1 MRVTRET
8 QAQSSPVATI
18 AICEFRHSVVF
29 GIKCARKMEG
39 IVVPL
44 PVPPTVLRGVNV
56 LSLAPNLPGP
66 IAARRLAEM
75 GASVTKIEGPTGD
88 LMAQAAPT
96 YYEWL
101 CTGQDVVALNLKE
114 EADRGTLQGLL
125 SSCDVLITS
134 SRPSALARLGL
145 SWEELHAAYPR
156 LCQVAIVGHSG
167 DDADLAG
174 HDLTYQAH
182 AGTLLPPAMPT
193 VPVADLAGAELAVQA
208 ALALLLGRNAGE
220 GSAGLGADGQGADG
234 QGTETQAKGAIA
246 AGEGGYHEVALA
258 DAAEAFAM
266 PAQFGL
272 SAPGGL
278 LGGALPGYRIY
289 EAAPAGPPAGGGAEG
304 VEVEGVEVEGI
315 EAEGAAP
322 TYVAF
327 AALEPHFMARAMQLL
342 GVDGTEEQFAAA
354 FRAKTAAEW
363 EAWGIEQDVPIAEVR
378 GAGRVRN

>member
-1 MRVTRET
+1 M
-8 QAQSSPVATI
+8 
-18 AICEFRHSVVF
+18 
-29 GIKCARKMEG
+29 
-39 IVVPL
+39 PL
-44 PVPPTVLRGVNV
+44 PVLPTVLRGVNV

-75 GASVTKIEGPTGD
+75 GAKVTKIEGPTGD
-88 LMAQAAPT
+88 LMAQAAPK

-101 CTGQDVVALNLKE
+101 CEGQQVVALNLKE
-114 EADRGTLQGLL
+114 EADRGTLQELL
-125 SSCDVLITS
+125 STCDVLITS
-134 SRPSALARLGL
+134 SRPAALARLGL
-145 SWEELHAAYPR
+145 AWVELHAAYPR

-220 GSAGLGADGQGADG
+220 DSAGPGAGGQSVESQGAEE
-234 QGTETQAKGAIA
+234 QGDRTA
-246 AGEGGYHEVALA
+246 AGGGGYHEVALA

-289 EAAPAGPPAGGGAEG
+289 EAAPAGG
-304 VEVEGVEVEGI
+304 
-315 EAEGAAP
+315 AP
-322 TYVAF
+322 THVAF

-342 GVDGTEEQFAAA
+342 RVDGTEEQFAAT
-354 FRAKTAAEW
+354 FKTKTAAEW
-363 EAWGIEQDVPIAEVR
+363 KAWGIEQDVPIAEVR

>member
-1 MRVTRET
+1 M
-8 QAQSSPVATI
+8 
-18 AICEFRHSVVF
+18 
-29 GIKCARKMEG
+29 
-39 IVVPL
+39 PL
-44 PVPPTVLRGVNV
+44 PVPPSVLRGVNV

-75 GASVTKIEGPTGD
+75 GAKVTKIEGPSGD

-101 CTGQDVVALNLKE
+101 CEGQQVVALNLKE
-114 EADRGTLQGLL
+114 EADRGQLKELL
-125 SSCDVLITS
+125 STGDVLITS
-134 SRPSALARLGL
+134 SRPAALARLGL

-220 GSAGLGADGQGADG
+220 DSAGSGAGSEGAG
-234 QGTETQAKGAIA
+234 EQAKDTGA
-246 AGEGGYHEVALA
+246 AGRGGYYEVALA

-289 EAAPAGPPAGGGAEG
+289 EAAPAGGGEAGAGESVGGGAEG
-304 VEVEGVEVEGI
+304 AEVEGA
-315 EAEGAAP
+315 EAEGTTP
-322 TYVAF
+322 THVAF

>member
-1 MRVTRET
+1 M
-8 QAQSSPVATI
+8 
-18 AICEFRHSVVF
+18 
-29 GIKCARKMEG
+29 
-39 IVVPL
+39 PL

-75 GASVTKIEGPTGD
+75 GAKVTKIEGPTGD
-88 LMAQAAPT
+88 LMAQAAPK

-101 CTGQDVVALNLKE
+101 CTGQDVVQLNLKE
-114 EADRGTLQGLL
+114 EADRGTLHELL
-125 SSCDVLITS
+125 STCDVLITS
-134 SRPSALARLGL
+134 SRPAALARLGL
-145 SWEELHAAYPR
+145 AWEELHAAYPR

-220 GSAGLGADGQGADG
+220 DSAGLGAGGQGAES
-234 QGTETQAKGAIA
+234 QGAEERGNGA
-246 AGEGGYHEVALA
+246 AGGGGYHEVALA

-289 EAAPAGPPAGGGAEG
+289 EAAPAGGAGAGADEPVGGAAEG
-304 VEVEGVEVEGI
+304 AVMEGAEAEDAG
-315 EAEGAAP
+315 AEGAAP
-322 TYVAF
+322 TRVAF

-342 GVDGTEEQFAAA
+342 GVDGTEEQFAAV
-354 FRAKTAAEW
+354 FKTKTAAEW
-363 EAWGIEQDVPIAEVR
+363 EAWGIEQDVPIAEIR
-378 GAGRVRN
+378 GAGRARN

>member
-1 MRVTRET
+1 M
-8 QAQSSPVATI
+8 
-18 AICEFRHSVVF
+18 
-29 GIKCARKMEG
+29 
-39 IVVPL
+39 PL

-88 LMAQAAPT
+88 LMAQAAPQ

-101 CTGQDVVALNLKE
+101 CTGQDVVQLNLKE
-114 EADRGTLQGLL
+114 EADRGQLKELL
-125 SSCDVLITS
+125 STCDVLITS
-134 SRPSALARLGL
+134 SRPAALARLGL
-145 SWEELHAAYPR
+145 AWDELHSAYPR

-220 GSAGLGADGQGADG
+220 DSAGPGAGGQSVESQGAEEQGDG
-234 QGTETQAKGAIA
+234 TA
-246 AGEGGYHEVALA
+246 AGGGGYHEVALA

-289 EAAPAGPPAGGGAEG
+289 EAAPAGG
-304 VEVEGVEVEGI
+304 
-315 EAEGAAP
+315 AP

-342 GVDGTEEQFAAA
+342 GVDGTEEQFAAT

-363 EAWGIEQDVPIAEVR
+363 EAWGIEQDVPIAEIR
-378 GAGRVRN
+378 GAGRARN

>member
-1 MRVTRET
+1 
-8 QAQSSPVATI
+8 
-18 AICEFRHSVVF
+18 
-29 GIKCARKMEG
+29 MEG

-101 CTGQDVVALNLKE
+101 CTGQDVLQLNLKD
-114 EADRGTLQGLL
+114 EADRDTLQGLL

-220 GSAGLGADGQGADG
+220 DSAGPGAGGQSVESQGAEEQGDG
-234 QGTETQAKGAIA
+234 TA

-289 EAAPAGPPAGGGAEG
+289 EAAPAGGAEAEAGPPAGGGAEG

-322 TYVAF
+322 THVAF

-354 FRAKTAAEW
+354 FRTKTAAEW

-378 GAGRVRN
+378 GAGAARS

>member
-1 MRVTRET
+1 
-8 QAQSSPVATI
+8 
-18 AICEFRHSVVF
+18 
-29 GIKCARKMEG
+29 MEG

-88 LMAQAAPT
+88 LMAQAAPQ

-101 CTGQDVVALNLKE
+101 CTGQDVVQLNLKE

-220 GSAGLGADGQGADG
+220 DSAGPGAGGQSVES

-289 EAAPAGPPAGGGAEG
+289 EAAPAGGAE
-304 VEVEGVEVEGI
+304 V
-315 EAEGAAP
+315 GAAP

-354 FRAKTAAEW
+354 FKTKTAAEW
-363 EAWGIEQDVPIAEVR
+363 EAWGIEQDVPIAEIR
-378 GAGRVRN
+378 GAGRARN

>member
-1 MRVTRET
+1 M
-8 QAQSSPVATI
+8 
-18 AICEFRHSVVF
+18 
-29 GIKCARKMEG
+29 
-39 IVVPL
+39 
-44 PVPPTVLRGVNV
+44 LRGVNV

-75 GASVTKIEGPTGD
+75 GAKVTKIEGPSGD

-101 CTGQDVVALNLKE
+101 CTGLDVVQLNLKD
-114 EADRGTLQGLL
+114 EADRGTLQELL
-125 SSCDVLITS
+125 STCDVLITS
-134 SRPSALARLGL
+134 SRPAALARLGL

-220 GSAGLGADGQGADG
+220 DSAGPGAGSEGAG
-234 QGTETQAKGAIA
+234 EQAKDTGA
-246 AGEGGYHEVALA
+246 AGRGGYYEVALA
-258 DAAEAFAM
+258 YAAEAFAM
-266 PAQFGL
+266 PAQCGL

-289 EAAPAGPPAGGGAEG
+289 EAAPAGGAGVEAAGGAEVG
-304 VEVEGVEVEGI
+304 AGESVGG
-315 EAEGAAP
+315 AERGADAAGTAP

-327 AALEPHFMARAMQLL
+327 AALEPHFIARAMQLL
-342 GVDGTEEQFAAA
+342 GVDGTEEQFAAT
-354 FRAKTAAEW
+354 FKTRTAAEW
-363 EAWGIEQDVPIAEVR
+363 EVWGVEQDVPLAEVR
-378 GAGRVRN
+378 RAGRARN

>member
-1 MRVTRET
+1 
-8 QAQSSPVATI
+8 
-18 AICEFRHSVVF
+18 
-29 GIKCARKMEG
+29 MEG

-234 QGTETQAKGAIA
+234 QGTETQCSGA
-246 AGEGGYHEVALA
+246 AGGGGYHEVALA

-278 LGGALPGYRIY
+278 LGGALPGYKIY
-289 EAAPAGPPAGGGAEG
+289 EAAPAGGADAGAGEPVGGVEEGRETEGAEVG
-304 VEVEGVEVEGI
+304 AA
-315 EAEGAAP
+315 AEGAAP
-322 TYVAF
+322 THVAF

-342 GVDGTEEQFAAA
+342 RVDGTEGQFAAA
-354 FRAKTAAEW
+354 FKTKTAAEW
-363 EAWGIEQDVPIAEVR
+363 EAWGIEQDVPIAEIR
-378 GAGRVRN
+378 GAGRARN

>member
-1 MRVTRET
+1 M
-8 QAQSSPVATI
+8 
-18 AICEFRHSVVF
+18 
-29 GIKCARKMEG
+29 
-39 IVVPL
+39 PL
-44 PVPPTVLRGVNV
+44 PVPLTVLRGVNV

-88 LMAQAAPT
+88 LMAQAAPK

-101 CTGQDVVALNLKE
+101 CTGQDVVQLNLKE
-114 EADRGTLQGLL
+114 EADRDTLQGLL

-134 SRPSALARLGL
+134 SRPAALARLGL
-145 SWEELHAAYPR
+145 SWEDLHAAYPR

-220 GSAGLGADGQGADG
+220 DSAGPGAGGQGAESQGAEEQGDG
-234 QGTETQAKGAIA
+234 TA
-246 AGEGGYHEVALA
+246 AGGGGYHEVALA

-272 SAPGGL
+272 SAPAGL

-289 EAAPAGPPAGGGAEG
+289 EAAPAGGAEAEAGPPAGGGAEG

-315 EAEGAAP
+315 EAEAGAAP

-342 GVDGTEEQFAAA
+342 GVDGTEEQFAAV
-354 FRAKTAAEW
+354 FRTKTAAEW

-378 GAGRVRN
+378 GAGRARN

>member
-1 MRVTRET
+1 M
-8 QAQSSPVATI
+8 
-18 AICEFRHSVVF
+18 
-29 GIKCARKMEG
+29 
-39 IVVPL
+39 PL
-44 PVPPTVLRGVNV
+44 PVPPSVLRGVNV

-75 GASVTKIEGPTGD
+75 GAKVTKIEGPSGD

-101 CTGQDVVALNLKE
+101 CEGQQVVALNLKE
-114 EADRGTLQGLL
+114 EADRGQLKELL
-125 SSCDVLITS
+125 STGDVLITS
-134 SRPSALARLGL
+134 SRPAALARLGL

-167 DDADLAG
+167 EDADLAG

-193 VPVADLAGAELAVQA
+193 VPMADLAGAELAVQA

-220 GSAGLGADGQGADG
+220 GSAGQGTDRQGAEGQGAEG
-234 QGTETQAKGAIA
+234 QGNGA
-246 AGEGGYHEVALA
+246 AGRGGYHEVALA

-289 EAAPAGPPAGGGAEG
+289 EAAPAGGAGVEAAGGAEVG
-304 VEVEGVEVEGI
+304 AGESVGG
-315 EAEGAAP
+315 AERGADAAGTAP

-327 AALEPHFMARAMQLL
+327 AALEPHFIARAMQLL
-342 GVDGTEEQFAAA
+342 GVDGTEEQFAAT
-354 FRAKTAAEW
+354 FKTRTAAEW

-378 GAGRVRN
+378 GAGRARN

>member
-1 MRVTRET
+1 M
-8 QAQSSPVATI
+8 
-18 AICEFRHSVVF
+18 
-29 GIKCARKMEG
+29 
-39 IVVPL
+39 PL

-66 IAARRLAEM
+66 IAAHRLAEM
-75 GASVTKIEGPTGD
+75 GAKVTKIEGPTGD
-88 LMAQAAPT
+88 LMAQAAPK

-101 CTGQDVVALNLKE
+101 CEGQQVVALNLKE
-114 EADRGTLQGLL
+114 EADRGTLQELL
-125 SSCDVLITS
+125 STCDVLITS
-134 SRPSALARLGL
+134 SRPAALARLGL
-145 SWEELHAAYPR
+145 AWDELHAAYPR

-208 ALALLLGRNAGE
+208 ALALLLGRSAGE
-220 GSAGLGADGQGADG
+220 GSPEQGADRQSAEGQDAEGQCAEGQGAEGQSTEG
-234 QGTETQAKGAIA
+234 QGAEEQCNATA
-246 AGEGGYHEVALA
+246 AGGGGYHEVALA

-289 EAAPAGPPAGGGAEG
+289 EAAPAGG
-304 VEVEGVEVEGI
+304 
-315 EAEGAAP
+315 AP
-322 TYVAF
+322 THVAF

-342 GVDGTEEQFAAA
+342 GVDGTEEQFAAV
-354 FRAKTAAEW
+354 FKTKTAAEW

-378 GAGRVRN
+378 GAGRARN

>member
-1 MRVTRET
+1 M
-8 QAQSSPVATI
+8 
-18 AICEFRHSVVF
+18 
-29 GIKCARKMEG
+29 
-39 IVVPL
+39 PL
-44 PVPPTVLRGVNV
+44 PVPPSVLRGVNV

-75 GASVTKIEGPTGD
+75 GAKVTKIEGPTGD
-88 LMAQAAPT
+88 LMAQAAPK

-101 CTGQDVVALNLKE
+101 CTGQDVVQLNLKE
-114 EADRGTLQGLL
+114 EADRGQLKELL
-125 SSCDVLITS
+125 STCDVLITS
-134 SRPSALARLGL
+134 SRPAALARLGL

-220 GSAGLGADGQGADG
+220 GSAGQGAGGQGAES
-234 QGTETQAKGAIA
+234 QGAEERGNCA
-246 AGEGGYHEVALA
+246 AGGGGYHEVALA

-289 EAAPAGPPAGGGAEG
+289 EAAPAGG
-304 VEVEGVEVEGI
+304 
-315 EAEGAAP
+315 AP
-322 TYVAF
+322 THVAF

-378 GAGRVRN
+378 GAGRARN

>member
-1 MRVTRET
+1 
-8 QAQSSPVATI
+8 
-18 AICEFRHSVVF
+18 
-29 GIKCARKMEG
+29 
-39 IVVPL
+39 
-44 PVPPTVLRGVNV
+44 
-56 LSLAPNLPGP
+56 
-66 IAARRLAEM
+66 M
-75 GASVTKIEGPTGD
+75 GAKVTKIEGPTGD

-101 CTGQDVVALNLKE
+101 CTGQDVLQLNLKD
-114 EADRGTLQGLL
+114 EADRGQLKELL
-125 SSCDVLITS
+125 STCDVLITS
-134 SRPSALARLGL
+134 SRPAALARLGL

-220 GSAGLGADGQGADG
+220 GSAGLGADGQGTEGQGAEEQARDTGAADG
-234 QGTETQAKGAIA
+234 
-246 AGEGGYHEVALA
+246 GGYHEVALG

-266 PAQFGL
+266 PAQYGL

-289 EAAPAGPPAGGGAEG
+289 EAAPAGGAE
-304 VEVEGVEVEGI
+304 V
-315 EAEGAAP
+315 GAA
-322 TYVAF
+322 
-327 AALEPHFMARAMQLL
+327 ES
-342 GVDGTEEQFAAA
+342 
-354 FRAKTAAEW
+354 
-363 EAWGIEQDVPIAEVR
+363 EV
-378 GAGRVRN
+378 

>member
-1 MRVTRET
+1 M
-8 QAQSSPVATI
+8 
-18 AICEFRHSVVF
+18 
-29 GIKCARKMEG
+29 
-39 IVVPL
+39 PL

-66 IAARRLAEM
+66 IAARRLADM
-75 GASVTKIEGPTGD
+75 GAKVTKIEGPTGD
-88 LMAQAAPT
+88 LMAQAAPK

-101 CTGQDVVALNLKE
+101 CTGQDVVQLNLKE
-114 EADRGTLQGLL
+114 EVDRGQLKELL
-125 SSCDVLITS
+125 STCDVLITS
-134 SRPSALARLGL
+134 SRPAALARLGL

-220 GSAGLGADGQGADG
+220 GVQGHGADRQSAESQGAEE
-234 QGTETQAKGAIA
+234 QCNATA
-246 AGEGGYHEVALA
+246 AGGGGYHEVSLA

-289 EAAPAGPPAGGGAEG
+289 EAAPAGG
-304 VEVEGVEVEGI
+304 
-315 EAEGAAP
+315 AP
-322 TYVAF
+322 THVAF

-378 GAGRVRN
+378 GAGRARN

>member
-1 MRVTRET
+1 M
-8 QAQSSPVATI
+8 
-18 AICEFRHSVVF
+18 
-29 GIKCARKMEG
+29 
-39 IVVPL
+39 PL
-44 PVPPTVLRGVNV
+44 PVPPSVLRGVNV

-75 GASVTKIEGPTGD
+75 GAKVTKIEGPTGD
-88 LMAQAAPT
+88 LMAQAAPK

-101 CTGQDVVALNLKE
+101 CTGQDVVQLNLKE
-114 EADRGTLQGLL
+114 EADRGQLKELL
-125 SSCDVLITS
+125 STCDVLITS
-134 SRPSALARLGL
+134 SRPAALARLGL
-145 SWEELHAAYPR
+145 AWEELHAAYPR

-220 GSAGLGADGQGADG
+220 GSQGHGADRQSAERPGAEAQGNA
-234 QGTETQAKGAIA
+234 A
-246 AGEGGYHEVALA
+246 AGGGGYHEVALA

-289 EAAPAGPPAGGGAEG
+289 EAAPAGG
-304 VEVEGVEVEGI
+304 
-315 EAEGAAP
+315 AP
-322 TYVAF
+322 THVAF

-342 GVDGTEEQFAAA
+342 GVDGTEGQFAAT
-354 FRAKTAAEW
+354 FKNKTAAEW

-378 GAGRVRN
+378 GAGRARN

>member
-1 MRVTRET
+1 M
-8 QAQSSPVATI
+8 
-18 AICEFRHSVVF
+18 
-29 GIKCARKMEG
+29 
-39 IVVPL
+39 PL

-66 IAARRLAEM
+66 IAARRLADM
-75 GASVTKIEGPTGD
+75 GAKVTKIEGPAGD
-88 LMAQAAPT
+88 LMAQAAPK

-101 CTGQDVVALNLKE
+101 CEAQEVVALNLKE
-114 EADRGTLQGLL
+114 EADRGTLQELL
-125 SSCDVLITS
+125 STCDVLITS
-134 SRPSALARLGL
+134 SRPAALARLGL
-145 SWEELHAAYPR
+145 AWDELHAAYPR

-208 ALALLLGRNAGE
+208 ALALLLGRNAGA
-220 GSAGLGADGQGADG
+220 GSAGQRAGG
-234 QGTETQAKGAIA
+234 QGTEGQSAEEQCNATA
-246 AGEGGYHEVALA
+246 AGGGGYHEVALA

-289 EAAPAGPPAGGGAEG
+289 EAAPAGG
-304 VEVEGVEVEGI
+304 
-315 EAEGAAP
+315 AP
-322 TYVAF
+322 THVAF

-342 GVDGTEEQFAAA
+342 GVDGTEEQFAAT
-354 FRAKTAAEW
+354 FKTKTAAEW
-363 EAWGIEQDVPIAEVR
+363 ESWGIEQDVPIAEVR
-378 GAGRVRN
+378 GAGRARN

>member
-1 MRVTRET
+1 M
-8 QAQSSPVATI
+8 
-18 AICEFRHSVVF
+18 
-29 GIKCARKMEG
+29 
-39 IVVPL
+39 PL

-220 GSAGLGADGQGADG
+220 GSAGLGAGGQGAES
-234 QGTETQAKGAIA
+234 QGAEERGNGAA
-246 AGEGGYHEVALA
+246 VGGGYHEVALA

-289 EAAPAGPPAGGGAEG
+289 EAAPAGGVEAGG
-304 VEVEGVEVEGI
+304 
-315 EAEGAAP
+315 AP
-322 TYVAF
+322 THVAF

-342 GVDGTEEQFAAA
+342 GVDGTEEQFAAT
-354 FRAKTAAEW
+354 FKTKTAAEW

>member
-1 MRVTRET
+1 
-8 QAQSSPVATI
+8 
-18 AICEFRHSVVF
+18 
-29 GIKCARKMEG
+29 MEG

-75 GASVTKIEGPTGD
+75 GAKVTKIEGPTGD
-88 LMAQAAPT
+88 LMAQAAPK

-101 CTGQDVVALNLKE
+101 CTGQDVVQLNLKE
-114 EADRGTLQGLL
+114 EADRGTLHELL
-125 SSCDVLITS
+125 STCDVLITS

-220 GSAGLGADGQGADG
+220 GSPEQGADRQSAEG
-234 QGTETQAKGAIA
+234 QGTETQCSGA
-246 AGEGGYHEVALA
+246 AGGGGYHEVALA

-289 EAAPAGPPAGGGAEG
+289 EAAPAGG
-304 VEVEGVEVEGI
+304 
-315 EAEGAAP
+315 AP
-322 TYVAF
+322 THVAF

-342 GVDGTEEQFAAA
+342 RVDGTEGQFAAV
-354 FRAKTAAEW
+354 FKTKTAAEW
-363 EAWGIEQDVPIAEVR
+363 EAWGIEQDVPIAEIR
-378 GAGRVRN
+378 GAGRARN

>member
-1 MRVTRET
+1 M
-8 QAQSSPVATI
+8 
-18 AICEFRHSVVF
+18 
-29 GIKCARKMEG
+29 
-39 IVVPL
+39 PL

-75 GASVTKIEGPTGD
+75 GARVTKIEGPTGD

-101 CTGQDVVALNLKE
+101 CTGQDVLQLNLKE
-114 EADRGTLQGLL
+114 EADRGQLKELL
-125 SSCDVLITS
+125 STCDVLITS
-134 SRPSALARLGL
+134 SRPAALARLGL

-167 DDADLAG
+167 EDADLAG

-220 GSAGLGADGQGADG
+220 GPAGQDAVSEGAESQVQGAEEQSNG
-234 QGTETQAKGAIA
+234 S

-289 EAAPAGPPAGGGAEG
+289 EAAPAGGAGAGEPAGSVEAGAGESVGGGAEG
-304 VEVEGVEVEGI
+304 VEVEGAEVEA
-315 EAEGAAP
+315 AEEEGTTP

-327 AALEPHFMARAMQLL
+327 AALEPHFMARAVQLL
-342 GVDGTEEQFAAA
+342 GVDGTEEQFAAT
-354 FRAKTAAEW
+354 FRTKTAAEW

-378 GAGRVRN
+378 GAGGARN

>member
-1 MRVTRET
+1 M
-8 QAQSSPVATI
+8 
-18 AICEFRHSVVF
+18 
-29 GIKCARKMEG
+29 
-39 IVVPL
+39 PL
-44 PVPPTVLRGVNV
+44 PVPPSVLRGVNV

-75 GASVTKIEGPTGD
+75 GARVTKIEGPTGD
-88 LMAQAAPT
+88 LMAQAAPK

-101 CTGQDVVALNLKE
+101 CAGQDVVALNLKE
-114 EADRGTLQGLL
+114 DADRGTLQELL
-125 SSCDVLITS
+125 STCDVLITS
-134 SRPSALARLGL
+134 SRPAALARLGL
-145 SWEELHAAYPR
+145 AWEELHAAYPR

-208 ALALLLGRNAGE
+208 ALALLLGRNAGA
-220 GSAGLGADGQGADG
+220 GSAEPGADGQGVED
-234 QGTETQAKGAIA
+234 QGAEEQSNGS

-289 EAAPAGPPAGGGAEG
+289 EAAPAGAEAAGAGEPAGGAEAG
-304 VEVEGVEVEGI
+304 SGEAAGSR
-315 EAEGAAP
+315 AEGADAAGNAP

-342 GVDGTEEQFAAA
+342 GVDGTEEQFAAT
-354 FRAKTAAEW
+354 FRTKTAAEW

-378 GAGRVRN
+378 GAGRARN

>member
-1 MRVTRET
+1 M
-8 QAQSSPVATI
+8 
-18 AICEFRHSVVF
+18 
-29 GIKCARKMEG
+29 
-39 IVVPL
+39 
-44 PVPPTVLRGVNV
+44 LRSVNV

-75 GASVTKIEGPTGD
+75 GAKVTKIEGPTGD

-101 CTGQDVVALNLKE
+101 CTGQDVVQLNLKE
-114 EADRGTLQGLL
+114 EADRGRLQELL
-125 SSCDVLITS
+125 STCDVLITS
-134 SRPSALARLGL
+134 SRPAALARLGL

-167 DDADLAG
+167 DDADRAG

-220 GSAGLGADGQGADG
+220 GSQGHGADRQSAEGQGAEGQCAEG
-234 QGTETQAKGAIA
+234 QGAEGQSTEGQGVEEQGNAA
-246 AGEGGYHEVALA
+246 AGGGGYHEVALA

-266 PAQFGL
+266 SAQFGL

-289 EAAPAGPPAGGGAEG
+289 EAAPAGAEGAGAGEPARGAETGAGESVGGGAEG
-304 VEVEGVEVEGI
+304 AEVEGAEVEG
-315 EAEGAAP
+315 ATP
-322 TYVAF
+322 THVAF

-363 EAWGIEQDVPIAEVR
+363 EAWGIEQDVPIAAVR

>member
-1 MRVTRET
+1 M
-8 QAQSSPVATI
+8 
-18 AICEFRHSVVF
+18 
-29 GIKCARKMEG
+29 
-39 IVVPL
+39 PL
-44 PVPPTVLRGVNV
+44 PVPPSVLRGVNV

-66 IAARRLAEM
+66 IAARRLADM
-75 GASVTKIEGPTGD
+75 GAKVTKIEGPTGD
-88 LMAQAAPT
+88 LMAQAAPK

-101 CTGQDVVALNLKE
+101 CTGQDVVQLNLKE
-114 EADRGTLQGLL
+114 EADRGQLKELL
-125 SSCDVLITS
+125 STCDVLITS
-134 SRPSALARLGL
+134 SRPAALARLGL
-145 SWEELHAAYPR
+145 AWDELHAAYPR

-182 AGTLLPPAMPT
+182 AGTLLPPGMPT

-208 ALALLLGRNAGE
+208 ALALLLGRNVGE
-220 GSAGLGADGQGADG
+220 GSAAQGADRQSAEGQGAEGPSTEG
-234 QGTETQAKGAIA
+234 QGAEEQGNAA
-246 AGEGGYHEVALA
+246 AGGGGYHEVALA

-289 EAAPAGPPAGGGAEG
+289 EAAPAGG
-304 VEVEGVEVEGI
+304 
-315 EAEGAAP
+315 AP
-322 TYVAF
+322 THVAF

-342 GVDGTEEQFAAA
+342 GVDGTEEQFAAT
-354 FRAKTAAEW
+354 FKTKTAAEW

>member
-1 MRVTRET
+1 M
-8 QAQSSPVATI
+8 
-18 AICEFRHSVVF
+18 
-29 GIKCARKMEG
+29 
-39 IVVPL
+39 PL
-44 PVPPTVLRGVNV
+44 PVPPSVLRGVNV

-66 IAARRLAEM
+66 IAARRLADM
-75 GASVTKIEGPTGD
+75 GAKVTKIEGPTGD
-88 LMAQAAPT
+88 LMAQAAPK

-101 CTGQDVVALNLKE
+101 CTGQDVVQLNLKE
-114 EADRGTLQGLL
+114 EADRGQLKELL
-125 SSCDVLITS
+125 STCDVLITS
-134 SRPSALARLGL
+134 SRPAALARLGL
-145 SWEELHAAYPR
+145 AWEELHAAYPR

-208 ALALLLGRNAGE
+208 ALALLLGRNAGA
-220 GSAGLGADGQGADG
+220 GSAGQGAGGQGAES
-234 QGTETQAKGAIA
+234 QGAEEQCNATA
-246 AGEGGYHEVALA
+246 AGGGGYHEVALA

-289 EAAPAGPPAGGGAEG
+289 EAAPAGG
-304 VEVEGVEVEGI
+304 
-315 EAEGAAP
+315 AP
-322 TYVAF
+322 THVAF

-342 GVDGTEEQFAAA
+342 GVDGTEEQFAAV
-354 FRAKTAAEW
+354 FRTKTAAEW

>member
-1 MRVTRET
+1 M
-8 QAQSSPVATI
+8 
-18 AICEFRHSVVF
+18 
-29 GIKCARKMEG
+29 
-39 IVVPL
+39 PL
-44 PVPPTVLRGVNV
+44 PVPPTALRGINV

-75 GASVTKIEGPTGD
+75 GAKVTKAEGPTGD
-88 LMAQAAPT
+88 LMAQAAPA

-145 SWEELHAAYPR
+145 SWDELHAAYPR

-208 ALALLLGRNAGE
+208 ALALLLGRNEAE
-220 GSAGLGADGQGADG
+220 GSAGQGAVS
-234 QGTETQAKGAIA
+234 EGAESQVKKRGA
-246 AGEGGYHEVALA
+246 AGGGGYHEVALA

-289 EAAPAGPPAGGGAEG
+289 EAAPAGGVEVGVAESEVGEPAAGGAGAGAGESVDGGAEG
-304 VEVEGVEVEGI
+304 VEVEGA
-315 EAEGAAP
+315 EAEGAVP

-354 FRAKTAAEW
+354 FQAKTAAEW

>member
-1 MRVTRET
+1 M
-8 QAQSSPVATI
+8 
-18 AICEFRHSVVF
+18 
-29 GIKCARKMEG
+29 
-39 IVVPL
+39 PL
-44 PVPPTVLRGVNV
+44 PVPPSVLRGVNV

-66 IAARRLAEM
+66 IAARRLVEM
-75 GASVTKIEGPTGD
+75 GAKVTKIEGPSGD

-101 CTGQDVVALNLKE
+101 CEGQQVVALNLKE
-114 EADRGTLQGLL
+114 EADRGQLKELL
-125 SSCDVLITS
+125 STGDVLITS
-134 SRPSALARLGL
+134 SRPAALARLGL

-220 GSAGLGADGQGADG
+220 GSAAQGADS
-234 QGTETQAKGAIA
+234 EGAEGRGAGEHGEGATA
-246 AGEGGYHEVALA
+246 AGGGGYHEVALA

-266 PAQFGL
+266 PAQCGL

-289 EAAPAGPPAGGGAEG
+289 EAAPAGGT
-304 VEVEGVEVEGI
+304 
-315 EAEGAAP
+315 P
-322 TYVAF
+322 THVAF

-354 FRAKTAAEW
+354 FRAKTASEW
-363 EAWGIEQDVPIAEVR
+363 EAWGIEQDVPIAAVR

>member
-1 MRVTRET
+1 M
-8 QAQSSPVATI
+8 
-18 AICEFRHSVVF
+18 
-29 GIKCARKMEG
+29 
-39 IVVPL
+39 PL

-75 GASVTKIEGPTGD
+75 GANVTKIEGPSGD
-88 LMAQAAPT
+88 LMAQAAPK

-101 CTGQDVVALNLKE
+101 CEGQQVVALNLKE
-114 EADRGTLQGLL
+114 EADRGQLKELL
-125 SSCDVLITS
+125 STCDVLITS
-134 SRPSALARLGL
+134 SRPAALARLGL
-145 SWEELHAAYPR
+145 AWEELHAAYPR

-208 ALALLLGRNAGE
+208 ALALLLGRSAGE
-220 GSAGLGADGQGADG
+220 GA
-234 QGTETQAKGAIA
+234 TA
-246 AGEGGYHEVALA
+246 AGGGGYHEVALA
-258 DAAEAFAM
+258 DAAEAFAL

-289 EAAPAGPPAGGGAEG
+289 EAAPAG
-304 VEVEGVEVEGI
+304 
-315 EAEGAAP
+315 
-322 TYVAF
+322 
-327 AALEPHFMARAMQLL
+327 
-342 GVDGTEEQFAAA
+342 GT
-354 FRAKTAAEW
+354 
-363 EAWGIEQDVPIAEVR
+363 P
-378 GAGRVRN
+378 

>member
-1 MRVTRET
+1 M
-8 QAQSSPVATI
+8 
-18 AICEFRHSVVF
+18 
-29 GIKCARKMEG
+29 
-39 IVVPL
+39 PL

-66 IAARRLAEM
+66 IAARRLADM
-75 GASVTKIEGPTGD
+75 GAKVTKIEGPIGD
-88 LMAQAAPT
+88 LMAQAAPQ

-101 CTGQDVVALNLKE
+101 CTGQDVVQLNLKE
-114 EADRGTLQGLL
+114 EVDRGQLKELL
-125 SSCDVLITS
+125 STCDVLITS
-134 SRPSALARLGL
+134 SRPAALARLGL

-220 GSAGLGADGQGADG
+220 GSAAQGADS
-234 QGTETQAKGAIA
+234 KGAESQVEDGTA
-246 AGEGGYHEVALA
+246 AGGGGYHEVALA

-289 EAAPAGPPAGGGAEG
+289 EAAPAGGAEVGAVGAEAGEPARGAETGAGESVGGGAEG
-304 VEVEGVEVEGI
+304 AVVEGI

-342 GVDGTEEQFAAA
+342 GVDGTEEQFAAV
-354 FRAKTAAEW
+354 FKTKTAAEW

-378 GAGRVRN
+378 GAGRARN

>member
-1 MRVTRET
+1 M
-8 QAQSSPVATI
+8 
-18 AICEFRHSVVF
+18 
-29 GIKCARKMEG
+29 
-39 IVVPL
+39 PL

-66 IAARRLAEM
+66 IAARRLADM
-75 GASVTKIEGPTGD
+75 GAKVTKIEGPTGD
-88 LMAQAAPT
+88 LMAQAAPK

-101 CTGQDVVALNLKE
+101 CTGQDVVQLNLKE
-114 EADRGTLQGLL
+114 EADRGQLKELL
-125 SSCDVLITS
+125 STCDVLITS
-134 SRPSALARLGL
+134 SRPAALARLGL

-208 ALALLLGRNAGE
+208 ALALLLGRNPGEDSAGPGAGSEGAGE
-220 GSAGLGADGQGADG
+220 
-234 QGTETQAKGAIA
+234 QAKDTGA
-246 AGEGGYHEVALA
+246 AGRGGYHEVALA

-289 EAAPAGPPAGGGAEG
+289 EAAPAGG
-304 VEVEGVEVEGI
+304 
-315 EAEGAAP
+315 AP
-322 TYVAF
+322 THVAF

-342 GVDGTEEQFAAA
+342 GVDGTEGQFAAT
-354 FRAKTAAEW
+354 FKNKTAAEW

-378 GAGRVRN
+378 GAGRARN

>member
-1 MRVTRET
+1 M
-8 QAQSSPVATI
+8 
-18 AICEFRHSVVF
+18 
-29 GIKCARKMEG
+29 
-39 IVVPL
+39 PL
-44 PVPPTVLRGVNV
+44 PVPPSVLRGVNV

-75 GASVTKIEGPTGD
+75 GAKVTKIEGPSGD

-101 CTGQDVVALNLKE
+101 CEGQQVVALNLKE
-114 EADRGTLQGLL
+114 EADRGQLKELL
-125 SSCDVLITS
+125 STGDVLITS
-134 SRPSALARLGL
+134 SRPAALARLGL

-193 VPVADLAGAELAVQA
+193 VPMADLAGAELAVQA

-220 GSAGLGADGQGADG
+220 GSAGQGTDRQGAEAQGAAGQGAEG
-234 QGTETQAKGAIA
+234 QGNGA
-246 AGEGGYHEVALA
+246 AGRGGYHEVALA

-289 EAAPAGPPAGGGAEG
+289 EAAPAGGAGVEAAGGAEVG
-304 VEVEGVEVEGI
+304 AGESVGG
-315 EAEGAAP
+315 AERGADAAGTAP

-327 AALEPHFMARAMQLL
+327 AALEPHFIARAMQLL
-342 GVDGTEEQFAAA
+342 GVDGTEEQFAAT
-354 FRAKTAAEW
+354 FKTRTAAEW

-378 GAGRVRN
+378 GAGRARN

>member
-1 MRVTRET
+1 M
-8 QAQSSPVATI
+8 
-18 AICEFRHSVVF
+18 
-29 GIKCARKMEG
+29 
-39 IVVPL
+39 PL
-44 PVPPTVLRGVNV
+44 PVPPSVLRGVNV

-75 GASVTKIEGPTGD
+75 GAKVTKIEGPSGD

-101 CTGQDVVALNLKE
+101 CEGQQVVALNLKE
-114 EADRGTLQGLL
+114 EADRGQLKELL
-125 SSCDVLITS
+125 STGDVLITS
-134 SRPSALARLGL
+134 SRPAALARLGL
-145 SWEELHAAYPR
+145 AWEALHAAYPR

-174 HDLTYQAH
+174 HDLTNQAH

-220 GSAGLGADGQGADG
+220 GSAGQGTDRQGAQGQGA
-234 QGTETQAKGAIA
+234 EMQAKDTGA
-246 AGEGGYHEVALA
+246 AGGGGYHEVALA
-258 DAAEAFAM
+258 DAAEACAL

-289 EAAPAGPPAGGGAEG
+289 EASPAGGEG
-304 VEVEGVEVEGI
+304 VEAGEAASGA
-315 EAEGAAP
+315 AEGAEVDSADAEATEP
-322 TYVAF
+322 THVAF

-378 GAGRVRN
+378 GVGRVRN

>member
-1 MRVTRET
+1 M
-8 QAQSSPVATI
+8 
-18 AICEFRHSVVF
+18 
-29 GIKCARKMEG
+29 
-39 IVVPL
+39 PL
-44 PVPPTVLRGVNV
+44 PVPPSVLRGVNV

-75 GASVTKIEGPTGD
+75 GAKVTKIEGPIGD
-88 LMAQAAPT
+88 LMAQAAPQ

-101 CTGQDVVALNLKE
+101 CTGQDVVQLNLKE
-114 EADRGTLQGLL
+114 EADRGQLKELL
-125 SSCDVLITS
+125 STCDVLITS
-134 SRPSALARLGL
+134 SRPAALARLGL

-220 GSAGLGADGQGADG
+220 DSAGPGAGGQSVESQGAEEQGDG
-234 QGTETQAKGAIA
+234 TA
-246 AGEGGYHEVALA
+246 AGGGGYHEVALA

-289 EAAPAGPPAGGGAEG
+289 EAAPAGG
-304 VEVEGVEVEGI
+304 
-315 EAEGAAP
+315 AP
-322 TYVAF
+322 THVAF

-354 FRAKTAAEW
+354 FKTKTAAEW

-378 GAGRVRN
+378 GAGRARN

>member
-1 MRVTRET
+1 M
-8 QAQSSPVATI
+8 
-18 AICEFRHSVVF
+18 
-29 GIKCARKMEG
+29 
-39 IVVPL
+39 PL

-66 IAARRLAEM
+66 IAAHRLAEM
-75 GASVTKIEGPTGD
+75 GAKVTKIEGPTGD
-88 LMAQAAPT
+88 LMAQAAPK

-101 CTGQDVVALNLKE
+101 CEGQEVVALNLKE
-114 EADRGTLQGLL
+114 EADRGRLQELL
-125 SSCDVLITS
+125 STCDVLITS
-134 SRPSALARLGL
+134 SRPAALARLGL
-145 SWEELHAAYPR
+145 AWEELHAAYPR

-220 GSAGLGADGQGADG
+220 GPAGQDAVSEGAESQVQGAEEQSNG
-234 QGTETQAKGAIA
+234 S

-258 DAAEAFAM
+258 DAAEAFAL

-289 EAAPAGPPAGGGAEG
+289 EAAPAGGAE
-304 VEVEGVEVEGI
+304 
-315 EAEGAAP
+315 AGAAP

-378 GAGRVRN
+378 GAGRARN

>member
-1 MRVTRET
+1 
-8 QAQSSPVATI
+8 
-18 AICEFRHSVVF
+18 
-29 GIKCARKMEG
+29 MEG

-66 IAARRLAEM
+66 IAARRLADM
-75 GASVTKIEGPTGD
+75 GAKVTKIEGPTGD
-88 LMAQAAPT
+88 LMAQAAPK

-101 CTGQDVVALNLKE
+101 CTGQDVVQLNLKE
-114 EADRGTLQGLL
+114 EADRGQLKELL
-125 SSCDVLITS
+125 STCDVLITS

-220 GSAGLGADGQGADG
+220 DSAGPGAGGQSVESQGAEEQGDG
-234 QGTETQAKGAIA
+234 TA
-246 AGEGGYHEVALA
+246 AGGGGYHEVALA

-289 EAAPAGPPAGGGAEG
+289 EAAPAGGAE
-304 VEVEGVEVEGI
+304 
-315 EAEGAAP
+315 AGAAP

-342 GVDGTEEQFAAA
+342 GVDGTEEQFAAV

-363 EAWGIEQDVPIAEVR
+363 EAWGIEQDVPIAEIR
-378 GAGRVRN
+378 GAGRARN

>member
-1 MRVTRET
+1 M
-8 QAQSSPVATI
+8 
-18 AICEFRHSVVF
+18 
-29 GIKCARKMEG
+29 
-39 IVVPL
+39 PL

-66 IAARRLAEM
+66 IAARRLADM
-75 GASVTKIEGPTGD
+75 GAKVTKIEGPTGD

-101 CTGQDVVALNLKE
+101 CAGQDVVQLNLKE
-114 EADRGTLQGLL
+114 EADRGTLHELL
-125 SSCDVLITS
+125 STCDVLITS
-134 SRPSALARLGL
+134 SRPAALARLGL

-220 GSAGLGADGQGADG
+220 GSAGLGAGGQGAES
-234 QGTETQAKGAIA
+234 QGAEERGNGAA
-246 AGEGGYHEVALA
+246 VGGGYHEVALA

-289 EAAPAGPPAGGGAEG
+289 EAAPAGGAAAEAGPPAGGGAEG

-322 TYVAF
+322 THVAF

-354 FRAKTAAEW
+354 FKTKTAAEW
-363 EAWGIEQDVPIAEVR
+363 EAWGIEQDVPIAEIR
-378 GAGRVRN
+378 GAGRARN

>member
-1 MRVTRET
+1 M
-8 QAQSSPVATI
+8 
-18 AICEFRHSVVF
+18 
-29 GIKCARKMEG
+29 
-39 IVVPL
+39 PL

-66 IAARRLAEM
+66 IAARRLADM
-75 GASVTKIEGPTGD
+75 GAKVTKIEGPTGD

-101 CTGQDVVALNLKE
+101 CTDQDVVQLNLKE
-114 EADRGTLQGLL
+114 EADRGQLKELL
-125 SSCDVLITS
+125 STCDVLITS
-134 SRPSALARLGL
+134 SRPAALARLGL

-220 GSAGLGADGQGADG
+220 DSAAQGADGQGAES
-234 QGTETQAKGAIA
+234 QGAEEQCNATA
-246 AGEGGYHEVALA
+246 AGGGGYHEVALA

-289 EAAPAGPPAGGGAEG
+289 EAAPAGGAGAEAAGSAEPGAGEAAGAAEVGAGEPAGGGAEG
-304 VEVEGVEVEGI
+304 AEVEGT
-315 EAEGAAP
+315 EAEGATP
-322 TYVAF
+322 THVAF

-354 FRAKTAAEW
+354 FKTKTAAEW

>member
-1 MRVTRET
+1 
-8 QAQSSPVATI
+8 
-18 AICEFRHSVVF
+18 
-29 GIKCARKMEG
+29 MEG

-220 GSAGLGADGQGADG
+220 DSAGPGAGGQSVESQGAEEQGDG
-234 QGTETQAKGAIA
+234 TA
-246 AGEGGYHEVALA
+246 AGGGGYHEVALA
-258 DAAEAFAM
+258 DAAEVFAM

-289 EAAPAGPPAGGGAEG
+289 EAAPAGGAEAEAGPPAGGGAEG

-322 TYVAF
+322 THVAF

-354 FRAKTAAEW
+354 FKTKTAAEW
-363 EAWGIEQDVPIAEVR
+363 EAWGIEQDVPIAETR
-378 GAGRVRN
+378 GADRARN

>member
-1 MRVTRET
+1 M
-8 QAQSSPVATI
+8 
-18 AICEFRHSVVF
+18 
-29 GIKCARKMEG
+29 
-39 IVVPL
+39 PL
-44 PVPPTVLRGVNV
+44 PVPPSVLRGVNV

-75 GASVTKIEGPTGD
+75 GAKVTKIEGPSGD

-101 CTGQDVVALNLKE
+101 CEGQQVVALNLKE
-114 EADRGTLQGLL
+114 EADRGQLKELL
-125 SSCDVLITS
+125 STGDVLITS
-134 SRPSALARLGL
+134 SRPAALARLGL

-167 DDADLAG
+167 EDADLAG

-193 VPVADLAGAELAVQA
+193 VPMADLAGAELAVQA
-208 ALALLLGRNAGE
+208 ALALLLGRDAGE
-220 GSAGLGADGQGADG
+220 DSAGPGAGSEGAG
-234 QGTETQAKGAIA
+234 EQAKDTGA
-246 AGEGGYHEVALA
+246 AGRGGYYEVALA

-289 EAAPAGPPAGGGAEG
+289 EAAPAGGAGVEAAGGAEVG
-304 VEVEGVEVEGI
+304 AGESVGG
-315 EAEGAAP
+315 AERGADAAGTAP

-342 GVDGTEEQFAAA
+342 GVDGTEEQFAAT
-354 FRAKTAAEW
+354 FKTKTAAEW